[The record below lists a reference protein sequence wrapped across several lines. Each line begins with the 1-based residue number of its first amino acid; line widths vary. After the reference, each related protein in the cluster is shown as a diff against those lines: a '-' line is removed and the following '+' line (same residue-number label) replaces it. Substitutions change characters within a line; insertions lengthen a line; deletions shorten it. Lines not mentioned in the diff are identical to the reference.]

1 MSGRLSQT
9 TICDVAK
16 VTKSKSQK
24 KSPIARL
31 KSPLGARR
39 EISSSIKSLD
49 NFGVPGS
56 PINTAHPFYF
66 GFLAAS
72 GAIIAITLLRA
83 LASASDVFILLIIS
97 IYLAAGLNPA
107 IEFFVRRGVRRGL
120 AIFIVAFSVIATA
133 VLFIILVIPPVIRQV
148 DLFVQGLPETIQS
161 LTNNKQ
167 IAQLNDQYQVIDNLV
182 TQAREWIA
190 GGKLFATLYGGV
202 IGVGKTVLSG
212 TFAILTVFILTLYF
226 MAALPKFLT
235 VIYRLAPA
243 SRRPRV
249 SAIGDAIT
257 NRIGIFVGSQI
268 IIAATA
274 ALFITLYGLIL
285 GIPYA
290 AALGMVVFF
299 AGLIPLVGHF
309 FGATIFTLVA
319 LTQSLGTAIAALIGY
334 AIYQQIE
341 NYVVMPRIMKR
352 SLSIPG
358 IVTIVAALLG
368 SALFGLIGAILA
380 VPIAAA
386 LLLILEEVVFP
397 KSDRS

>member
-1 MSGRLSQT
+1 M
-9 TICDVAK
+9 AK
-16 VTKSKSQK
+16 VTKAKKQRNPRI

-31 KSPLGARR
+31 TRSTSAVGK
-39 EISSSIKSLD
+39 SSSPVKSLED
-49 NFGVPGS
+49 FGVPGS

-72 GAIIAITLLRA
+72 GAVIAITLLRA

-107 IEFFVRRGVRRGL
+107 IEFFVKRGLRRGL
-120 AIFIVAFSVIATA
+120 SIFIVALSVIATA
-133 VLFIILVIPPVIRQV
+133 FLFIILVIPPVIRQV
-148 DLFVQGLPETIQS
+148 DLFIQSLHETIQS
-161 LTNNKQ
+161 LTNNRQ
-167 IAQLNDQYQVIDNLV
+167 IARLNDQYQVIDNLV
-182 TQAREWIA
+182 AQAQEWIS
-190 GGKLFATLYGGV
+190 GGQLFATLYGGV

-212 TFAILTVFILTLYF
+212 TFALLTVFVLTLYF
-226 MAALPKFLT
+226 MAALPKFLS

-243 SRRPRV
+243 SRRNRV

-268 IIAATA
+268 LIAATA

-285 GIPYA
+285 DIPYA

-309 FGATIFTLVA
+309 IGATIFTLVA
-319 LTQSLGTAIAALIGY
+319 LTQSLGTAIAALVGY

-341 NYVVMPRIMKR
+341 NYLVMPRIMKR

-380 VPIAAA
+380 VPMAAA

>member
-1 MSGRLSQT
+1 M
-9 TICDVAK
+9 AK
-16 VTKSKSQK
+16 VTKAKNQRNPRI

-31 KSPLGARR
+31 TRSTSADGK
-39 EISSSIKSLD
+39 SSSPVKSIED
-49 NFGVPGS
+49 FGVPGS

-72 GAIIAITLLRA
+72 GAVIAITLLRA

-107 IEFFVRRGVRRGL
+107 IEFFVKRGLRRGL
-120 AIFIVAFSVIATA
+120 SIFVVALSVIATA
-133 VLFIILVIPPVIRQV
+133 FLFIILVIPPVIRQV
-148 DLFVQGLPETIQS
+148 DLFIQSLPETIQS
-161 LTNNKQ
+161 LTNNRQ
-167 IAQLNDQYQVIDNLV
+167 IARLNDQYQVIDNLV
-182 TQAREWIA
+182 AQAQEWIS
-190 GGKLFATLYGGV
+190 GGQLFATLYGGV

-212 TFAILTVFILTLYF
+212 TFALLTVFVLTLYF
-226 MAALPKFLT
+226 MAALPKFLS

-243 SRRPRV
+243 SRRNRV

-268 IIAATA
+268 LIAATA

-285 GIPYA
+285 DIPYA

-309 FGATIFTLVA
+309 IGATIFTLVA
-319 LTQSLGTAIAALIGY
+319 LTQSLGTAIAALVGY

-341 NYVVMPRIMKR
+341 NYLVMPRIMKR

-380 VPIAAA
+380 VPMAAA

>member
-1 MSGRLSQT
+1 
-9 TICDVAK
+9 VAK
-16 VTKSKSQK
+16 VTKAKNQRNPRI

-31 KSPLGARR
+31 TRSTSADSK
-39 EISSSIKSLD
+39 SSSPVKSLED
-49 NFGVPGS
+49 FGVPGS

-72 GAIIAITLLRA
+72 GAVIAITLLRA

-107 IEFFVRRGVRRGL
+107 IEFFVKRGLRRGL
-120 AIFIVAFSVIATA
+120 SIFIVALSVIATA
-133 VLFIILVIPPVIRQV
+133 FLFIILVIPPVIRQV
-148 DLFVQGLPETIQS
+148 DLFIQSLPETIQS
-161 LTNNKQ
+161 LTNNRQ
-167 IAQLNDQYQVIDNLV
+167 IARLNDQYQVIDNLV
-182 TQAREWIA
+182 AQAQEWIT
-190 GGKLFATLYGGV
+190 GGQLFATLYGGV

-212 TFAILTVFILTLYF
+212 TFALLTVFVLTLYF
-226 MAALPKFLT
+226 MAALPKFLS

-243 SRRPRV
+243 SRRNRV

-268 IIAATA
+268 LIAATA

-285 GIPYA
+285 DIPYA
-290 AALGMVVFF
+290 AAIGMVVFF

-309 FGATIFTLVA
+309 IGATIFTLVA
-319 LTQSLGTAIAALIGY
+319 LTQSLGTAIAALVGY

-341 NYVVMPRIMKR
+341 NYLVMPRIMKR

-380 VPIAAA
+380 VPMAAA

>member
-1 MSGRLSQT
+1 
-9 TICDVAK
+9 
-16 VTKSKSQK
+16 
-24 KSPIARL
+24 
-31 KSPLGARR
+31 
-39 EISSSIKSLD
+39 
-49 NFGVPGS
+49 
-56 PINTAHPFYF
+56 
-66 GFLAAS
+66 
-72 GAIIAITLLRA
+72 
-83 LASASDVFILLIIS
+83 LIIS

-107 IEFFVRRGVRRGL
+107 IEFFVKRGLRRGL
-120 AIFIVAFSVIATA
+120 SIFIVALSVIATA
-133 VLFIILVIPPVIRQV
+133 LLFIILVIPPVIRQV
-148 DLFVQGLPETIQS
+148 DLFIQSLPETIQS

-182 TQAREWIA
+182 AQAREWIS
-190 GGKLFATLYGGV
+190 GGQLFATLYGGV

-212 TFAILTVFILTLYF
+212 TFALLTVFVLTLYF
-226 MAALPKFLT
+226 MAALPKFLQ

-243 SRRPRV
+243 SRRTRV

-257 NRIGIFVGSQI
+257 SRIGIFVGSQI
-268 IIAATA
+268 LIAATA

-309 FGATIFTLVA
+309 IGATIFTLVA

-341 NYVVMPRIMKR
+341 NYLVMPRIMKR

-380 VPIAAA
+380 VPMAAA

>member
-1 MSGRLSQT
+1 M
-9 TICDVAK
+9 AK
-16 VTKSKSQK
+16 VTKAKNQRNPRI

-31 KSPLGARR
+31 TRSTSADGK
-39 EISSSIKSLD
+39 SSSTVKSLED
-49 NFGVPGS
+49 FGVPGS

-72 GAIIAITLLRA
+72 GAVIAITLLRA

-107 IEFFVRRGVRRGL
+107 IEFFVKRGLRRGL
-120 AIFIVAFSVIATA
+120 SIFVVALSVIATA
-133 VLFIILVIPPVIRQV
+133 FLFIILVIPPVIRQV
-148 DLFVQGLPETIQS
+148 DLFIQSLPETIQS
-161 LTNNKQ
+161 LTNNRQ
-167 IAQLNDQYQVIDNLV
+167 IARLNDQYQVIDNLV
-182 TQAREWIA
+182 AQAQEWIS
-190 GGKLFATLYGGV
+190 GGQLFATLYGGV

-212 TFAILTVFILTLYF
+212 TFALLTVFVLTLYF
-226 MAALPKFLT
+226 MAALPKFLS

-243 SRRPRV
+243 SRRNRV

-268 IIAATA
+268 LIAATA

-285 GIPYA
+285 DIPYA

-309 FGATIFTLVA
+309 IGATIFSLVA
-319 LTQSLGTAIAALIGY
+319 LTQSLGTAIAALVGY

-341 NYVVMPRIMKR
+341 NYLVMPRIMKR

-380 VPIAAA
+380 VPMAAA

>member
-1 MSGRLSQT
+1 M
-9 TICDVAK
+9 AK
-16 VTKSKSQK
+16 VTKAKNQRNPRI
-24 KSPIARL
+24 KSPISRL
-31 KSPLGARR
+31 TRSTSADGK
-39 EISSSIKSLD
+39 SSSPVKSLED
-49 NFGVPGS
+49 FGVPGS

-72 GAIIAITLLRA
+72 GAVIAITLLRA

-107 IEFFVRRGVRRGL
+107 IEFFVKRGLRRGL
-120 AIFIVAFSVIATA
+120 SIFIVALSVIATA
-133 VLFIILVIPPVIRQV
+133 FLFIILVIPPVIRQV
-148 DLFVQGLPETIQS
+148 DLFIQSLPETIQS
-161 LTNNKQ
+161 LTNNRQ
-167 IAQLNDQYQVIDNLV
+167 IARLNDQYQVIDNLV
-182 TQAREWIA
+182 AQAQEWIS
-190 GGKLFATLYGGV
+190 GGQLFATLYGGV

-212 TFAILTVFILTLYF
+212 TFALLTVFVLTLYF
-226 MAALPKFLT
+226 MAALPKFLS

-243 SRRPRV
+243 SRRNRV

-268 IIAATA
+268 LIAATA

-285 GIPYA
+285 DIPYA

-309 FGATIFTLVA
+309 IGATIFTLVA
-319 LTQSLGTAIAALIGY
+319 LTQSLGTAIAALVGY

-341 NYVVMPRIMKR
+341 NYLVMPRIMKR

-380 VPIAAA
+380 VPMAAA

>member
-1 MSGRLSQT
+1 M
-9 TICDVAK
+9 AK
-16 VTKSKSQK
+16 VTKAKNQRNPRI
-24 KSPIARL
+24 KSPIAHLTRSTSADG
-31 KSPLGARR
+31 K
-39 EISSSIKSLD
+39 SSSPVKSLED
-49 NFGVPGS
+49 FGVPGS

-72 GAIIAITLLRA
+72 GAVIAITLLRA

-107 IEFFVRRGVRRGL
+107 IEFFVKRGLRRGL
-120 AIFIVAFSVIATA
+120 SIFIVALSVIATA
-133 VLFIILVIPPVIRQV
+133 FLFIILVIPPVIRQV
-148 DLFVQGLPETIQS
+148 DLFIQSLPETIQS
-161 LTNNKQ
+161 LTNNRQ
-167 IAQLNDQYQVIDNLV
+167 IARLNDQYQVIDNLV
-182 TQAREWIA
+182 ARAQEWIS
-190 GGKLFATLYGGV
+190 GGQLFATLYGGV

-212 TFAILTVFILTLYF
+212 TFALLTVFVLTLYF
-226 MAALPKFLT
+226 MAALPKFLS

-243 SRRPRV
+243 SRRNRV

-268 IIAATA
+268 LIAATA

-285 GIPYA
+285 DIPYA

-309 FGATIFTLVA
+309 IGATIFTLVA
-319 LTQSLGTAIAALIGY
+319 LTQSLGTAIAALVGY

-341 NYVVMPRIMKR
+341 NYLVMPRIMKR

-380 VPIAAA
+380 VPMAAA

>member
-1 MSGRLSQT
+1 M
-9 TICDVAK
+9 AK
-16 VTKSKSQK
+16 VTKAKNQRNPRIKSPVARLTRSTSADSKSS
-24 KSPIARL
+24 SPV
-31 KSPLGARR
+31 
-39 EISSSIKSLD
+39 KSLED
-49 NFGVPGS
+49 FGVPGS

-72 GAIIAITLLRA
+72 GAVIAITLLRA

-107 IEFFVRRGVRRGL
+107 IEFFVKRGLRRGL
-120 AIFIVAFSVIATA
+120 SIFIVALSVIATA
-133 VLFIILVIPPVIRQV
+133 FLFIILVIPPVIRQV
-148 DLFVQGLPETIQS
+148 DLFIQSLPETIQS
-161 LTNNKQ
+161 LTNNRQ
-167 IAQLNDQYQVIDNLV
+167 IARLNDQYQVIDNLV
-182 TQAREWIA
+182 AQAQEWIS
-190 GGKLFATLYGGV
+190 GGQLFATLYGGV

-212 TFAILTVFILTLYF
+212 TFALLTVFVLTLYF
-226 MAALPKFLT
+226 MAALPKFLS

-243 SRRPRV
+243 SRRNRV

-268 IIAATA
+268 LIAATA

-285 GIPYA
+285 DIPYA

-309 FGATIFTLVA
+309 IGATIFTLVA
-319 LTQSLGTAIAALIGY
+319 LTQSLGTAIAALVGY

-341 NYVVMPRIMKR
+341 NYLVMPRIMKR

-380 VPIAAA
+380 VPMAAA

>member
-1 MSGRLSQT
+1 
-9 TICDVAK
+9 VAK
-16 VTKSKSQK
+16 VTKAKNQRNPRI

-31 KSPLGARR
+31 TRSTSTDSK
-39 EISSSIKSLD
+39 SSSPVKSLED
-49 NFGVPGS
+49 FGVPGS

-72 GAIIAITLLRA
+72 GAVIAITLLRA

-107 IEFFVRRGVRRGL
+107 IEFFVKRGLRRGL
-120 AIFIVAFSVIATA
+120 SIFIVALSVIATA
-133 VLFIILVIPPVIRQV
+133 FLFIILVIPPVIRQV
-148 DLFVQGLPETIQS
+148 DLFIQSLPETIQS
-161 LTNNKQ
+161 LTNNRQ
-167 IAQLNDQYQVIDNLV
+167 IARLNDQYQVIDNLV
-182 TQAREWIA
+182 AQAQEWIS
-190 GGKLFATLYGGV
+190 GGQLFATLYGGV

-212 TFAILTVFILTLYF
+212 TFALLTVFVLTLYF
-226 MAALPKFLT
+226 MAALPKFLS

-243 SRRPRV
+243 SRRNRV

-268 IIAATA
+268 LIAATA

-285 GIPYA
+285 DIPYA

-309 FGATIFTLVA
+309 IGATIFTLVA
-319 LTQSLGTAIAALIGY
+319 LTQSLGTAIAALVGY

-341 NYVVMPRIMKR
+341 NYLVMPRIMKR

-358 IVTIVAALLG
+358 IVTIV
-368 SALFGLIGAILA
+368 GLIGAVLA
-380 VPIAAA
+380 VPMAAA

>member
-1 MSGRLSQT
+1 M
-9 TICDVAK
+9 AK
-16 VTKSKSQK
+16 VTKAKKQRNPRI
-24 KSPIARL
+24 KSPIARFTRSTSADS
-31 KSPLGARR
+31 K
-39 EISSSIKSLD
+39 SSSPVKSIED
-49 NFGVPGS
+49 FGVPGS

-72 GAIIAITLLRA
+72 GAVIAITLLRA

-107 IEFFVRRGVRRGL
+107 IEFFVKRGLRRGL
-120 AIFIVAFSVIATA
+120 SIFVVALSVIATA
-133 VLFIILVIPPVIRQV
+133 FLFIILVIPPVIRQV
-148 DLFVQGLPETIQS
+148 DLFIQSLPETIQS
-161 LTNNKQ
+161 LTNNRQ
-167 IAQLNDQYQVIDNLV
+167 IARLNDQYQVIDNLV
-182 TQAREWIA
+182 AQAQEWIS
-190 GGKLFATLYGGV
+190 GGQLFATLYGGV

-212 TFAILTVFILTLYF
+212 TFALLTVFVLTLYF
-226 MAALPKFLT
+226 MAALPKFLS

-243 SRRPRV
+243 SRRNRV

-268 IIAATA
+268 LIAATA

-285 GIPYA
+285 DIPYA

-309 FGATIFTLVA
+309 IGATIFTLVA
-319 LTQSLGTAIAALIGY
+319 LTQSLGTAIAALVGY

-341 NYVVMPRIMKR
+341 NYLVMPRIMKR

-380 VPIAAA
+380 VPMAAA

>member
-1 MSGRLSQT
+1 M
-9 TICDVAK
+9 AK
-16 VTKSKSQK
+16 VTKAKKQRNPRI

-31 KSPLGARR
+31 TRSTSADSK
-39 EISSSIKSLD
+39 SSSPVKSLED
-49 NFGVPGS
+49 FGVPGS

-72 GAIIAITLLRA
+72 GAVIAITLLRA

-107 IEFFVRRGVRRGL
+107 IEFFVKRGLRRGL
-120 AIFIVAFSVIATA
+120 SIFVVALSVIATA
-133 VLFIILVIPPVIRQV
+133 FLFIILVIPPVIRQV
-148 DLFVQGLPETIQS
+148 DLFIQSLPETIQS
-161 LTNNKQ
+161 LTNNRQ
-167 IAQLNDQYQVIDNLV
+167 IARLNDQYQVIDNLV
-182 TQAREWIA
+182 AQAQEWIS
-190 GGKLFATLYGGV
+190 GGQLFATLYGGV

-212 TFAILTVFILTLYF
+212 TFALLTVFVLTLYF
-226 MAALPKFLT
+226 MAALPKFLS

-243 SRRPRV
+243 SRRNRV

-268 IIAATA
+268 LIAATA

-285 GIPYA
+285 DIPYA

-309 FGATIFTLVA
+309 IGATIFTLVA
-319 LTQSLGTAIAALIGY
+319 LTQSLGTAIAALVGY

-341 NYVVMPRIMKR
+341 NYLVMPRIMKR

-380 VPIAAA
+380 VPMAAA

>member
-1 MSGRLSQT
+1 
-9 TICDVAK
+9 VAK
-16 VTKSKSQK
+16 TTKPKSRS

-31 KSPLGARR
+31 TRPLSARR
-39 EISSSIKSLD
+39 KSSPIVKETE
-49 NFGVPGS
+49 NFGLPGN

-72 GAIIAITLLRA
+72 GAVIAITLLRA

-107 IEFFVRRGVRRGL
+107 IEFFVKRGLRRGL
-120 AIFIVAFSVIATA
+120 SIFIVALSVIATA
-133 VLFIILVIPPVIRQV
+133 LLFIILVIPPVIRQV
-148 DLFVQGLPETIQS
+148 DLFIQSLPETIQS

-182 TQAREWIA
+182 AQAREWIS
-190 GGKLFATLYGGV
+190 GGQLFATLYGGV

-212 TFAILTVFILTLYF
+212 TFALLTVFVLTLYF
-226 MAALPKFLT
+226 MAALPKFLQ

-243 SRRPRV
+243 SRRTRV

-268 IIAATA
+268 LIAATA

-309 FGATIFTLVA
+309 IGATIFTLVA

-341 NYVVMPRIMKR
+341 NYLVMPRIMKR

-380 VPIAAA
+380 VPMAAA

>member
-1 MSGRLSQT
+1 M
-9 TICDVAK
+9 AK
-16 VTKSKSQK
+16 VTKAKNQRNPRI

-31 KSPLGARR
+31 TRSTSADGK
-39 EISSSIKSLD
+39 SSSPVKSIED
-49 NFGVPGS
+49 FGVPGS

-72 GAIIAITLLRA
+72 GAVIAITLLRA

-107 IEFFVRRGVRRGL
+107 IEFFVKRGLRRGL
-120 AIFIVAFSVIATA
+120 SIFIVALSVIATA
-133 VLFIILVIPPVIRQV
+133 FLFIILVIPPVIRQV
-148 DLFVQGLPETIQS
+148 DLFIQSLPETIQS
-161 LTNNKQ
+161 LTNNRQ
-167 IAQLNDQYQVIDNLV
+167 IARLNDQYQVIDNLV
-182 TQAREWIA
+182 AQAQEWIS
-190 GGKLFATLYGGV
+190 GGQLFATLYGGV

-212 TFAILTVFILTLYF
+212 TFALLTVFVLTLYF
-226 MAALPKFLT
+226 MAALPKFLS

-243 SRRPRV
+243 SRRNRV

-268 IIAATA
+268 LIAATA

-285 GIPYA
+285 DIPYA

-309 FGATIFTLVA
+309 IGATIFTLVA
-319 LTQSLGTAIAALIGY
+319 LTQSLGTAIAALVGY

-341 NYVVMPRIMKR
+341 NYLVMPRIMKR

-380 VPIAAA
+380 VPMAAA

>member
-1 MSGRLSQT
+1 M
-9 TICDVAK
+9 AK
-16 VTKSKSQK
+16 VTKAKNQRNPRI

-31 KSPLGARR
+31 TRSTSTDSK
-39 EISSSIKSLD
+39 SSSPVKSLED
-49 NFGVPGS
+49 FGVPGS

-72 GAIIAITLLRA
+72 GAVIAITLLRA

-107 IEFFVRRGVRRGL
+107 IEFFVKRGLRRGL
-120 AIFIVAFSVIATA
+120 SIFIVALSVIATA
-133 VLFIILVIPPVIRQV
+133 FLFIILVIPPVIRQV
-148 DLFVQGLPETIQS
+148 DLFIQSLPETIQS
-161 LTNNKQ
+161 LTNNRQ
-167 IAQLNDQYQVIDNLV
+167 IARLNDQYQVIDNLV
-182 TQAREWIA
+182 AQAQEWIS
-190 GGKLFATLYGGV
+190 GGQLFATLYGGV

-212 TFAILTVFILTLYF
+212 TFALLTVFVLTLYF
-226 MAALPKFLT
+226 MAALPKFLS

-243 SRRPRV
+243 SRRNRV

-268 IIAATA
+268 LIAATA

-285 GIPYA
+285 DIPYA

-309 FGATIFTLVA
+309 IGATIFTLVA
-319 LTQSLGTAIAALIGY
+319 LTQSLGTAIAALVGY

-341 NYVVMPRIMKR
+341 NYLVMPRIMKR

-380 VPIAAA
+380 VPMAAA

>member
-1 MSGRLSQT
+1 M
-9 TICDVAK
+9 AK
-16 VTKSKSQK
+16 VTKAKNQRNPRI

-31 KSPLGARR
+31 TRSTSADGK
-39 EISSSIKSLD
+39 SSSPVKSLED
-49 NFGVPGS
+49 FGVPGS

-72 GAIIAITLLRA
+72 GAVIAITLLRA

-107 IEFFVRRGVRRGL
+107 IEFFVKRGLRRGL
-120 AIFIVAFSVIATA
+120 SIFIVALSVIATA
-133 VLFIILVIPPVIRQV
+133 FLFIILVIPPVIRQV
-148 DLFVQGLPETIQS
+148 DLFIQSLPETIQS
-161 LTNNKQ
+161 LTNNRQ
-167 IAQLNDQYQVIDNLV
+167 IARLNDQYQVIDNLV
-182 TQAREWIA
+182 AQAQEWIS
-190 GGKLFATLYGGV
+190 GGQLFATLYGGV

-212 TFAILTVFILTLYF
+212 TFALLTVFVLTLYF
-226 MAALPKFLT
+226 MAALPKFLS

-243 SRRPRV
+243 SRRNRV

-268 IIAATA
+268 LIAATA

-285 GIPYA
+285 DIPYA

-309 FGATIFTLVA
+309 IGATIFTLVA
-319 LTQSLGTAIAALIGY
+319 LTQSLGTAIAALVGY

-341 NYVVMPRIMKR
+341 NYLVMPRIMKR

-380 VPIAAA
+380 VPMAAA

>member
-1 MSGRLSQT
+1 
-9 TICDVAK
+9 
-16 VTKSKSQK
+16 
-24 KSPIARL
+24 
-31 KSPLGARR
+31 
-39 EISSSIKSLD
+39 
-49 NFGVPGS
+49 
-56 PINTAHPFYF
+56 
-66 GFLAAS
+66 
-72 GAIIAITLLRA
+72 
-83 LASASDVFILLIIS
+83 
-97 IYLAAGLNPA
+97 
-107 IEFFVRRGVRRGL
+107 
-120 AIFIVAFSVIATA
+120 
-133 VLFIILVIPPVIRQV
+133 
-148 DLFVQGLPETIQS
+148 
-161 LTNNKQ
+161 
-167 IAQLNDQYQVIDNLV
+167 VIDNLV

-190 GGKLFATLYGGV
+190 GGQLFATLYGGV

-268 IIAATA
+268 VIAATA

-358 IVTIVAALLG
+358 VVTIVAALLG

-380 VPIAAA
+380 VPMAAA
-386 LLLILEEVVFP
+386 FLLILEEVVFP

>member
-1 MSGRLSQT
+1 M
-9 TICDVAK
+9 
-16 VTKSKSQK
+16 

-31 KSPLGARR
+31 TRSTSADGK
-39 EISSSIKSLD
+39 SSSPVKSLED
-49 NFGVPGS
+49 FGVPGS

-72 GAIIAITLLRA
+72 GAVIAITLLRA

-107 IEFFVRRGVRRGL
+107 IEFFVKRGLRRGL
-120 AIFIVAFSVIATA
+120 SIFIVALSVIATA
-133 VLFIILVIPPVIRQV
+133 FLFIILVIPPVIRQV
-148 DLFVQGLPETIQS
+148 DLFIQSLPETIQS
-161 LTNNKQ
+161 LTNNRQ
-167 IAQLNDQYQVIDNLV
+167 IARLNDQYQVIDNLV
-182 TQAREWIA
+182 AQAQEWIS
-190 GGKLFATLYGGV
+190 GGQLFATLYGGV

-212 TFAILTVFILTLYF
+212 TFALLTVFVLTLYF
-226 MAALPKFLT
+226 MAALPKFLS

-243 SRRPRV
+243 SRRNRV

-268 IIAATA
+268 LIAATA

-285 GIPYA
+285 DIPYA

-309 FGATIFTLVA
+309 IGATIFTLVA
-319 LTQSLGTAIAALIGY
+319 LTQSLGTAIAALVGY

-341 NYVVMPRIMKR
+341 NYLVMPRIMKR

-380 VPIAAA
+380 VPMAAA

>member
-1 MSGRLSQT
+1 M
-9 TICDVAK
+9 AK
-16 VTKSKSQK
+16 VTKAKNQRNPRI
-24 KSPIARL
+24 KSPIARSTRSTSADG
-31 KSPLGARR
+31 K
-39 EISSSIKSLD
+39 SSSPVKRLED
-49 NFGVPGS
+49 FGVPGS

-72 GAIIAITLLRA
+72 GAVIAITLLRA

-107 IEFFVRRGVRRGL
+107 IEFFVKRGLRRGL
-120 AIFIVAFSVIATA
+120 SIFIVALSVIATA
-133 VLFIILVIPPVIRQV
+133 FLFIILVIPPVIRQV
-148 DLFVQGLPETIQS
+148 DLFIQSLPETIQS
-161 LTNNKQ
+161 LTNNRQ
-167 IAQLNDQYQVIDNLV
+167 IARLNDQYQVIDNLV
-182 TQAREWIA
+182 PRAQEWIS
-190 GGKLFATLYGGV
+190 GGQLFATLYGGV

-212 TFAILTVFILTLYF
+212 TFALLTVFVLTLYF
-226 MAALPKFLT
+226 MAALPKFLS

-243 SRRPRV
+243 SRRNRV

-268 IIAATA
+268 LIAATA

-285 GIPYA
+285 DIPYA

-309 FGATIFTLVA
+309 IGATVFTLVA
-319 LTQSLGTAIAALIGY
+319 LTQSLGTAIAALVGY

-341 NYVVMPRIMKR
+341 NYLVMPRIMKR

-380 VPIAAA
+380 VPMAAA

>member
-1 MSGRLSQT
+1 
-9 TICDVAK
+9 VAK
-16 VTKSKSQK
+16 VTKAKNQRNPRI

-31 KSPLGARR
+31 TRSTSADSK
-39 EISSSIKSLD
+39 SSSPVKSLED
-49 NFGVPGS
+49 FGVPGS
-56 PINTAHPFYF
+56 PINIAHPFYF

-72 GAIIAITLLRA
+72 GAVIAITLLRA

-107 IEFFVRRGVRRGL
+107 IEFFVKRGLRRGL
-120 AIFIVAFSVIATA
+120 SIFIVALSVIATA
-133 VLFIILVIPPVIRQV
+133 FLFIILVIPPVIRQV
-148 DLFVQGLPETIQS
+148 DLFIQSLPETIQS
-161 LTNNKQ
+161 LTNNRQ
-167 IAQLNDQYQVIDNLV
+167 IARLNDQYQVIDNLV
-182 TQAREWIA
+182 AQAQEWIT
-190 GGKLFATLYGGV
+190 GGQLFATLYGGV

-212 TFAILTVFILTLYF
+212 TFALLTVFVLTLYF
-226 MAALPKFLT
+226 MAALPKFLS

-243 SRRPRV
+243 SRRNRV

-268 IIAATA
+268 LIAATA

-285 GIPYA
+285 DIPYA
-290 AALGMVVFF
+290 AAIGMVVFF

-309 FGATIFTLVA
+309 IGATIFTLVA
-319 LTQSLGTAIAALIGY
+319 LTQSLGTAIAALVGY

-341 NYVVMPRIMKR
+341 NYLVMPRIMKR

-380 VPIAAA
+380 VPMAAA

>member
-1 MSGRLSQT
+1 M
-9 TICDVAK
+9 AK
-16 VTKSKSQK
+16 VTKAKKQRNPRI

-31 KSPLGARR
+31 TRSTSADGK
-39 EISSSIKSLD
+39 SSSPVKSLED
-49 NFGVPGS
+49 FGVPGS

-72 GAIIAITLLRA
+72 GAVIAITLLRA

-107 IEFFVRRGVRRGL
+107 IEFFVKRGLRRGL
-120 AIFIVAFSVIATA
+120 SIFIVALSVIATA
-133 VLFIILVIPPVIRQV
+133 FLFIILVIPPVIRQV
-148 DLFVQGLPETIQS
+148 DLFIQSLPETIQS
-161 LTNNKQ
+161 LTNNRQ
-167 IAQLNDQYQVIDNLV
+167 IARLNDQYQVIDNLV
-182 TQAREWIA
+182 AQAQEWIS
-190 GGKLFATLYGGV
+190 GGQLFATLYGGV

-212 TFAILTVFILTLYF
+212 TFALLTVFVLTLYF
-226 MAALPKFLT
+226 MAALPKFLS

-243 SRRPRV
+243 SRRNRV

-268 IIAATA
+268 LIAATA

-285 GIPYA
+285 DIPYA

-309 FGATIFTLVA
+309 IGATIFTLVA
-319 LTQSLGTAIAALIGY
+319 LTQSLGTAIAALVGY

-341 NYVVMPRIMKR
+341 NYLVMPRIMKR

-380 VPIAAA
+380 VPMAAA

>member
-1 MSGRLSQT
+1 M
-9 TICDVAK
+9 AK
-16 VTKSKSQK
+16 VTKAKNQRNPRI

-31 KSPLGARR
+31 TRSTSADSK
-39 EISSSIKSLD
+39 SSSPVKSIED
-49 NFGVPGS
+49 FGVPGS

-72 GAIIAITLLRA
+72 GAVIAITLLRA

-107 IEFFVRRGVRRGL
+107 IEFFVKRGLRRGL
-120 AIFIVAFSVIATA
+120 SIFIVALSVIATA
-133 VLFIILVIPPVIRQV
+133 FLFIILVIPPVIRQV
-148 DLFVQGLPETIQS
+148 DLFIQSLPETIQS
-161 LTNNKQ
+161 LTNNRQ
-167 IAQLNDQYQVIDNLV
+167 IARLNDQYQVIDNLV
-182 TQAREWIA
+182 AQAQEWIS
-190 GGKLFATLYGGV
+190 GGQLFATLYGGV

-212 TFAILTVFILTLYF
+212 TFALLTVFVLTLYF
-226 MAALPKFLT
+226 MAALPKFLS

-243 SRRPRV
+243 SRRNRV

-268 IIAATA
+268 LIAATA

-285 GIPYA
+285 DIPYA

-309 FGATIFTLVA
+309 IGATIFTLVA
-319 LTQSLGTAIAALIGY
+319 LTQSLGTAIAALVGY

-341 NYVVMPRIMKR
+341 NYLVMPRIMKR

-358 IVTIVAALLG
+358 IATIVAALLG

-380 VPIAAA
+380 VPMAAA

>member
-1 MSGRLSQT
+1 M
-9 TICDVAK
+9 AK
-16 VTKSKSQK
+16 VTKAKNQRNPRI

-31 KSPLGARR
+31 TRSTSADGK
-39 EISSSIKSLD
+39 SSSPVKSFED
-49 NFGVPGS
+49 FGVPGS

-72 GAIIAITLLRA
+72 GAVIAITLLRA

-107 IEFFVRRGVRRGL
+107 IEFFVKRGLRRGL
-120 AIFIVAFSVIATA
+120 SIFIVALSVIATA
-133 VLFIILVIPPVIRQV
+133 FLFIILVIPPVIRQV
-148 DLFVQGLPETIQS
+148 DLFIQSLPETIQS
-161 LTNNKQ
+161 LTNNRQ
-167 IAQLNDQYQVIDNLV
+167 IARLNDQYQVIDNLV
-182 TQAREWIA
+182 AQAQEWIS
-190 GGKLFATLYGGV
+190 GGQLFATLYGGV

-212 TFAILTVFILTLYF
+212 TFALLTVFVLTLYF
-226 MAALPKFLT
+226 MAALPKFLS

-243 SRRPRV
+243 SRRNRV

-268 IIAATA
+268 LIAATA

-285 GIPYA
+285 DIPYA

-309 FGATIFTLVA
+309 IGATIFTLVA
-319 LTQSLGTAIAALIGY
+319 LTQSLGTAIAALVGY

-341 NYVVMPRIMKR
+341 NYLVMPRIMKR

-380 VPIAAA
+380 VPMAAA

>member
-1 MSGRLSQT
+1 M
-9 TICDVAK
+9 AK
-16 VTKSKSQK
+16 VTKAKNQRNPRL

-31 KSPLGARR
+31 TRSTSADGK
-39 EISSSIKSLD
+39 SSSPVKSLED
-49 NFGVPGS
+49 FGVPGS

-72 GAIIAITLLRA
+72 GAVIAITLLRA

-107 IEFFVRRGVRRGL
+107 IEFFVKRGLRRGL
-120 AIFIVAFSVIATA
+120 SIFIVALSVIATA
-133 VLFIILVIPPVIRQV
+133 FLFIILVIPPVIRQV
-148 DLFVQGLPETIQS
+148 DLFIQSLPETIQS
-161 LTNNKQ
+161 LTNNRQ
-167 IAQLNDQYQVIDNLV
+167 IARLNDQYQVIDNLV
-182 TQAREWIA
+182 AQAQEWIS
-190 GGKLFATLYGGV
+190 GGQLFATLYGGV

-212 TFAILTVFILTLYF
+212 TFALLTVFVLTLYF
-226 MAALPKFLT
+226 MAALPKFLS

-243 SRRPRV
+243 SRRNRV

-268 IIAATA
+268 LIAATA

-285 GIPYA
+285 DIPYA

-309 FGATIFTLVA
+309 IGATIFTLVA
-319 LTQSLGTAIAALIGY
+319 LTQSLGTAIAALVGY

-341 NYVVMPRIMKR
+341 NYLVMPRIMKR

-380 VPIAAA
+380 VPMAAA

>member
-1 MSGRLSQT
+1 
-9 TICDVAK
+9 VAK
-16 VTKSKSQK
+16 VTKAKNQRNPRI

-31 KSPLGARR
+31 TRSTSADGK
-39 EISSSIKSLD
+39 SSSPVKSLED
-49 NFGVPGS
+49 FGVPGS

-72 GAIIAITLLRA
+72 GAVIAITLLRA

-107 IEFFVRRGVRRGL
+107 IEFFVKRGLRRGL
-120 AIFIVAFSVIATA
+120 SIFIVALSVIATA
-133 VLFIILVIPPVIRQV
+133 FLFIILVIPPVIRQV
-148 DLFVQGLPETIQS
+148 DLFIQSLPETIQS
-161 LTNNKQ
+161 LTNNRQ
-167 IAQLNDQYQVIDNLV
+167 IARLNDQYQVIDNLV
-182 TQAREWIA
+182 AQAQEWIS
-190 GGKLFATLYGGV
+190 GGQLFATLYGGV

-212 TFAILTVFILTLYF
+212 TFALLTVFVLTLYF
-226 MAALPKFLT
+226 MAALPKFLS

-243 SRRPRV
+243 SRRNRV

-268 IIAATA
+268 LIAATA

-285 GIPYA
+285 DIPYA

-309 FGATIFTLVA
+309 IGATIFTLVA
-319 LTQSLGTAIAALIGY
+319 LTQSLGTAIAALVGY

-341 NYVVMPRIMKR
+341 NYLVMPRIMKR

-380 VPIAAA
+380 VPMAAA

>member
-1 MSGRLSQT
+1 M
-9 TICDVAK
+9 AK
-16 VTKSKSQK
+16 VTKAKNQRNPRI

-31 KSPLGARR
+31 TRSTSADGK
-39 EISSSIKSLD
+39 SSSPVKSIED
-49 NFGVPGS
+49 FGVPGS

-72 GAIIAITLLRA
+72 GAVIAITLLRA

-107 IEFFVRRGVRRGL
+107 IEFFVKRGLRRGL
-120 AIFIVAFSVIATA
+120 SIFIVALSVIATA
-133 VLFIILVIPPVIRQV
+133 FLFIILVIPPVIRQV
-148 DLFVQGLPETIQS
+148 DLFIQSLPETIQS
-161 LTNNKQ
+161 LTNNRQ
-167 IAQLNDQYQVIDNLV
+167 IARLNDQYQVIDNLV
-182 TQAREWIA
+182 AQAQEWIS
-190 GGKLFATLYGGV
+190 GGQLFATLYGGV

-212 TFAILTVFILTLYF
+212 TFALLTVFVLTLYF
-226 MAALPKFLT
+226 MAALPKFLS

-243 SRRPRV
+243 SRRNRV

-268 IIAATA
+268 LIAATA

-285 GIPYA
+285 DIPYA

-309 FGATIFTLVA
+309 IGATIFTLVA
-319 LTQSLGTAIAALIGY
+319 LTQSLGTAIAALVGY

-341 NYVVMPRIMKR
+341 NYLVMPRIMKR

-380 VPIAAA
+380 VPMAAA
-386 LLLILEEVVFP
+386 LLLIIEEVVFP